1 MNTDYTDRRTY
12 IKADAQF
19 KHIYVIPEYDTSR
32 FVINRILLMDAQLS
46 HQIFH
51 NIPILW

>member
-12 IKADAQF
+12 ITVDAQF
-19 KHIYVIPEYDTSR
+19 KHIYIIPEYDTSR